1 MNLRGTST
9 INAKNF
15 QYQDS
20 AMDEKKFNL
29 MQSIT
34 KSDLAHMSHDNPH
47 NHMFVKEFNNQ
58 NMVRAN
64 QNALFYH

>member
-1 MNLRGTST
+1 MRGGST

-20 AMDEKKFNL
+20 AMDEKKFNM

-34 KSDLAHMSHDNPH
+34 KSDLQHLSDNNH
-47 NHMFVKEFNNQ
+47 NNLYVKEFNNQ
-58 NMVRAN
+58 NAQRNM
-64 QNALFYH
+64 LYH